1 MKLIITETAW
11 GINRVTGAYKQRITE
26 KREFRCKVGLL
37 DRFLNSNRRF
47 SIDEINSD
55 TVKLSVQCVTSDY
68 NKSWV
73 IKAGEEI
80 RYRPRSFDG
89 GYFYDIEL
97 KKEGRK

>member
-11 GINRVTGAYKQRITE
+11 GINRVSGVYKQRITE
-26 KREFRCKVGLL
+26 KRNFECKTGLL
-37 DRFLNSNRRF
+37 DGFSNSNRRF
-47 SIDEINSD
+47 LIDDVNSD
-55 TVKLSVQCVTSDY
+55 VIKLSVHCVNSDY

-73 IKAGEEI
+73 IKAGEKI